1 MKNPRFAPLLAVAAL
16 AAAFLLLA
24 EPISAATG
32 GTAAGVKW
40 TVPGTWTEQA
50 ARPMRVVTYTIP
62 GAKGA
67 EAGECGVFYFGKG
80 QGGSPDENAA
90 RWAGQFEGGATP
102 KSSVETVNGFKVH
115 RIRTSG
121 TYLAPGG
128 PMMKSQGK
136 KPGWQLSGAIVEAP
150 EGNVF
155 FKCVGPEKTIAA
167 AEADI
172 DALLKSLK
180 KTMVVKY

>member
-1 MKNPRFAPLLAVAAL
+1 MRHARSFRRAGLLAAGFLVLGAPLH
-16 AAAFLLLA
+16 
-24 EPISAATG
+24 AATG

-40 TVPGTWTEQA
+40 TVPAAWTEQA
-50 ARPMRVVTYTIP
+50 ARPMRVVTYTIAP
-62 GAKGA
+62 AKGG

-80 QGGSPDENAA
+80 QGGSPEENAA
-90 RWAGQFEGGATP
+90 RWAGQFEGGGSP
-102 KSSVETVNGFKVH
+102 KSTVETINGFKVH
-115 RIRTSG
+115 RIRTAG

-128 PMMKSQGK
+128 PMMASQGK

-155 FKCVGPEKTIAA
+155 FKCVGPEKAIAA
-167 AEADI
+167 AEPDL

-180 KTMVVKY
+180 KTIVVKY

>member
-1 MKNPRFAPLLAVAAL
+1 MRIALPSRTIRFAAILSVGIAASLFAV
-16 AAAFLLLA
+16 
-24 EPISAATG
+24 TG
-32 GTAAGVKW
+32 GTAGGVKW
-40 TVPGTWTEQA
+40 TVPATWTEQP
-50 ARPMRVVTYTIP
+50 ARQMRVATYTIP
-62 GAKGA
+62 AAKGG

-80 QGGSPDENAA
+80 QGGSIEENAA
-90 RWAGQFEGGATP
+90 RWGSQFDGGASP
-102 KSSVETVNGFKVH
+102 KTSVETIAGYKVH
-115 RIRTSG
+115 RVRTAG

-128 PMMKSQGK
+128 PMMQSQGK

-167 AEADI
+167 AEPDL

-180 KTMVVKY
+180 KALVVKY

>member
-1 MKNPRFAPLLAVAAL
+1 MKIRRFARLPGVFAAALLILAQPLLAV
-16 AAAFLLLA
+16 
-24 EPISAATG
+24 TG

-40 TVPGTWTEQA
+40 TVPAAWSEQA

-62 GAKGA
+62 PAKGT

-80 QGGSPDENAA
+80 QGGSPEENVA
-90 RWAGQFEGGATP
+90 RWAGQFEGGGSP
-102 KSSVETVNGFKVH
+102 KSTVETINGFKVH
-115 RIRTSG
+115 RIRTAG

-155 FKCVGPEKTIAA
+155 FKCVGPEKAIAA
-167 AEADI
+167 AETDL
-172 DALLKSLK
+172 DGMLKSLK

>member
-1 MKNPRFAPLLAVAAL
+1 MKNRHFTRRSGLCAAALLVLGPPLLAV
-16 AAAFLLLA
+16 
-24 EPISAATG
+24 TG

-40 TVPGTWTEQA
+40 TVPATWAEQA

-62 GAKGA
+62 PAKGS
-67 EAGECGVFYFGKG
+67 EPGECGVFYFGKG
-80 QGGSPDENAA
+80 QGGSPEENAA
-90 RWAGQFEGGATP
+90 RWASQVEGGGSP
-102 KSSVETVNGFKVH
+102 KTTVDTVNGFKGH
-115 RIRTSG
+115 RIHTAG

-155 FKCVGPEKTIAA
+155 FKCVGPEKAIAA
-167 AEADI
+167 AEADL

>member
-1 MKNPRFAPLLAVAAL
+1 MRHVRSFRRAALLVAAG
-16 AAAFLLLA
+16 LLVLGASLQA
-24 EPISAATG
+24 ETG

-40 TVPGTWTEQA
+40 TVPAGWTEQA

-62 GAKGA
+62 AAKGG

-80 QGGSPDENAA
+80 QGGTPEENAA
-90 RWAGQFEGGATP
+90 RWASQFEGGGSP
-102 KSSVETVNGFKVH
+102 KNAVETVNGFKVH
-115 RIRTSG
+115 RVRTAG

-155 FKCVGPEKTIAA
+155 FKCVGPEKAIAA
-167 AEADI
+167 AEPGF

-180 KTMVVKY
+180 KAIVVKY

>member
-1 MKNPRFAPLLAVAAL
+1 MKNRHFTRRSGLCAAALLVLGPPLLAV
-16 AAAFLLLA
+16 
-24 EPISAATG
+24 TG

-40 TVPGTWTEQA
+40 TVPATWAEQA

-62 GAKGA
+62 PAKGS
-67 EAGECGVFYFGKG
+67 EPGECGVFYVGKG
-80 QGGSPDENAA
+80 QGGSPEENAA
-90 RWAGQFEGGATP
+90 RWASQFEGGGSP
-102 KSSVETVNGFKVH
+102 KTTVETVNGFKVH
-115 RIRTSG
+115 RIHTAG

-155 FKCVGPEKTIAA
+155 FKCVGPEKAIAA
-167 AEADI
+167 AEADL